1 MQHAHWVKIYVNNLN
16 RYTSTAA
23 LHPCQ
28 VAILDEQ
35 CNVLPPGQIGEV
47 CIRGPNV
54 TQGYKDNPKANEEA
68 FAGGRGPVCGWQ
80 SCSSKAGGGAAGECL
95 GACVAAGRGCTGSIS
110 PLIAH
115 LLLHHLQAAGCTPAT
130 RATSM

>member
-1 MQHAHWVKIYVNNLN
+1 MVPDKQGSCRRHLRARSCN
-16 RYTSTAA
+16 STCA
-23 LHPCQ
+23 LAFSRPSQ

-68 FAGGRGPVCGWQ
+68 FAGGR
-80 SCSSKAGGGAAGECL
+80 AAAGSWAWL
-95 GACVAAGRGCTGSIS
+95 FVTSHDRGQHRQPPG
-110 PLIAH
+110 
-115 LLLHHLQAAGCTPAT
+115 Q
-130 RATSM
+130 